1 MSSQSITVKSVRWT
15 WGTRTV
21 GRVLDWWGKHPIL
34 DIALTVLIVIS
45 HWLVVDQ
52 GRHGDVLAWIGTDG
66 QTATFSAG
74 AGVMSL
80 IAGFA
85 GIGITQYGT
94 TSGDA
99 MDYIRREY
107 GRIVRRNWLNII
119 SWLLICS
126 ILCIIALALDT
137 KSTGPA
143 RWVFEVAL
151 VLAIMK
157 FARMVMVFRLI
168 LIATDRQAS
177 GTLTPP
183 RIGIRS
189 ER

>member
-1 MSSQSITVKSVRWT
+1 MSGPEITVKSFRWA
-15 WGTRTV
+15 WGSRTM
-21 GRVLDWWGKHPIL
+21 GRCLDWWGSHPIL
-34 DIALTVLIVIS
+34 DIVLTALIVIV
-45 HWLVVDQ
+45 HWAEVY
-52 GRHGDVLAWIGTDG
+52 HGKHRDVLAWIGTTG
-66 QTATFSAG
+66 QTATFTAG

-126 ILCIIALALDT
+126 ILCIVALALDT

-143 RWVFEVAL
+143 RWVFEIAL
-151 VLAIMK
+151 VLA
-157 FARMVMVFRLI
+157 
-168 LIATDRQAS
+168 
-177 GTLTPP
+177 
-183 RIGIRS
+183 
-189 ER
+189 